1 MNLHPPS
8 TDLDV
13 QQVVREGQKHFVEQ
27 QKKNLE
33 IYLATQGNLVWSLH

>member
-13 QQVVREGQKHFVEQ
+13 QQVVREGQKHYAKQ
-27 QKKNLE
+27 QQRNLE
-33 IYLATQGNLVWSLH
+33 IHLATQGNLV